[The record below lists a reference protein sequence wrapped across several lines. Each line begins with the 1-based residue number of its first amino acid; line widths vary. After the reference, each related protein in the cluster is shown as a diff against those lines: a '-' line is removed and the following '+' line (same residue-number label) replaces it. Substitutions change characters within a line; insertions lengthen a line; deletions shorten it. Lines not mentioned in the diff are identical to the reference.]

1 MQRVKR
7 GEKKL
12 FLWSLQ
18 ISRHSVRMFVVE
30 KETKETWSEALLKR
44 ESKQLLSLLMLVP
57 WSDKEFSLRAQERNL
72 RSAMLWRVR
81 RQKVRGFRFP
91 WNIFCGGFAM
101 CQCFTLW
108 LSVMLWWCQQAR
120 TEQQSRKSTEG
131 TNNTN
136 IYASAWCVPS
146 TEGPLHGFL
155 LHSFRPYFRSMKTR
169 HR

>member
-57 WSDKEFSLRAQERNL
+57 
-72 RSAMLWRVR
+72 
-81 RQKVRGFRFP
+81 
-91 WNIFCGGFAM
+91 
-101 CQCFTLW
+101 
-108 LSVMLWWCQQAR
+108 
-120 TEQQSRKSTEG
+120 
-131 TNNTN
+131 
-136 IYASAWCVPS
+136 
-146 TEGPLHGFL
+146 
-155 LHSFRPYFRSMKTR
+155 
-169 HR
+169 